1 MARMNE
7 VDREFEMAKSRFVRE
22 YNNEVNYLKRELE
35 SEKRKVRQLEG
46 LLAASGINRGD
57 DGEQV

>member
-46 LLAASGINRGD
+46 LLADYIRKEDAC
-57 DGEQV
+57 EQVR